1 MIKLTLAK
9 CGILLIPHFL
19 FIIGKNIIGDLMNN
33 FELSVDLARQTIEC
47 GGEVSRAEETVRR
60 LNNYDCNV
68 FATTSLIVA
77 QKGEKTAVRRIYKD
91 EIDLAML
98 ARINSLSR
106 SLANESAAIKN
117 YTAYE
122 SKAAETISNFFAAFF
137 FSLFFGGM
145 LIDAVFSGII
155 AVIISIAQFNKI
167 ELNLFSK
174 NLVSSF
180 AASVLSFIPEYL
192 GIEIIIGTI
201 MLLVPGLTVVNATRD
216 MMNSDLLA
224 GMSELFNA
232 IMSALSIAFGVA
244 GALWIFGKI

>member
-77 QKGEKTAVRRIYKD
+77 QKGEKTAIRRIYKD
-91 EIDLAML
+91 KIDLAML

-106 SLANESAAIKN
+106 SLANESTAIKN

-167 ELNLFSK
+167 EFNLFSK
-174 NLVSSF
+174 
-180 AASVLSFIPEYL
+180 I
-192 GIEIIIGTI
+192 
-201 MLLVPGLTVVNATRD
+201 
-216 MMNSDLLA
+216 
-224 GMSELFNA
+224 
-232 IMSALSIAFGVA
+232 
-244 GALWIFGKI
+244 

>member
-1 MIKLTLAK
+1 
-9 CGILLIPHFL
+9 
-19 FIIGKNIIGDLMNN
+19 MNN

-192 GIEIIIGTI
+192 SLIHI
-201 MLLVPGLTVVNATRD
+201 
-216 MMNSDLLA
+216 
-224 GMSELFNA
+224 
-232 IMSALSIAFGVA
+232 
-244 GALWIFGKI
+244 